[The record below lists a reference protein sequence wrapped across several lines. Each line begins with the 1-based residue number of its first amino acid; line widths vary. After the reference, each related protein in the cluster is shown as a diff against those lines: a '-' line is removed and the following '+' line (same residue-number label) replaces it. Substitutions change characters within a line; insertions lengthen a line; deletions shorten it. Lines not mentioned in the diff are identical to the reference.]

1 MRILLSKHIVIEAA
15 HVLKS
20 HPGKCSR
27 EHGHSWK
34 IELTVSSNVDPDT
47 NMGIDYYLIGKFL
60 SEEVDAK
67 YDHQNLNTVLSEDNP
82 TSEFLTYNLFAK
94 AVKHFEASWARA
106 EGIFDADPRV
116 EKVRVWETAKCS
128 CIVTREMYENGR
140 LCKE

>member
-1 MRILLSKHIVIEAA
+1 MRVLLSKYIVIEAA

-34 IELTVSSNVDPDT
+34 IELTVSAAVDPDT
-47 NMGIDYYLIGKFL
+47 NMGIDYYLLGKFL
-60 SEEVDAK
+60 NGEVDAK
-67 YDHQNLNTVLSEDNP
+67 FDHQHLNKVCGTDNP
-82 TSEFLTYNLFAK
+82 TSEFLAYNLFAT
-94 AVKHFEASWARA
+94 AVRRFESSWVRA
-106 EGIFDADPRV
+106 DNVFDADPKV
-116 EKVRVWETAKCS
+116 EQVRVWETAKCS